1 MKLREKALTNVDI
14 IERYIK
20 DFYTL
25 DEKAL
30 ITSTTNIGFSVEK
43 FKKEFNSNEWLNIEN
58 KYKDLLPY
66 SSLDDFHL
74 EVADRASFFIK
85 KIFSKY
91 VTDDTF
97 VIHSSFEHPNVEKE
111 LAKVKHK
118 KQLLY
123 NQIISFNFE
132 GFLTEYKISGCN
144 KIFVYVPG
152 TSTCTGQIIPQYFYT
167 SIKAACEKYNIPCM
181 MVCDDVHGMFITPRD
196 YSIFDFVLY
205 TCHSFISNFDM
216 GMLWSKYNEK
226 LGYTNIER
234 ANAYYNNL
242 ILFLSKSDEIRIF
255 PLLLAEYFAEELA
268 DPKYIELYTNTSCH
282 IFALKTKGL
291 IFNQKYFDL
300 CDKYN
305 VRLGETR
312 SFINFMRFRIQE
324 FILED
329 PSILLNGLAMTKEAI
344 SKFKAKAEFLPSNTV
359 FDGQRNIS
367 HEIKENILLTS
378 E

>member
-118 KQLLY
+118 KQLLR
-123 NQIISFNFE
+123 NIKIIQNSFNFKDRLSE
-132 GFLTEYKISGCN
+132 
-144 KIFVYVPG
+144 
-152 TSTCTGQIIPQYFYT
+152 IIP
-167 SIKAACEKYNIPCM
+167 
-181 MVCDDVHGMFITPRD
+181 RD
-196 YSIFDFVLY
+196 FFS
-205 TCHSFISNFDM
+205 
-216 GMLWSKYNEK
+216 
-226 LGYTNIER
+226 
-234 ANAYYNNL
+234 
-242 ILFLSKSDEIRIF
+242 
-255 PLLLAEYFAEELA
+255 
-268 DPKYIELYTNTSCH
+268 
-282 IFALKTKGL
+282 
-291 IFNQKYFDL
+291 
-300 CDKYN
+300 
-305 VRLGETR
+305 
-312 SFINFMRFRIQE
+312 
-324 FILED
+324 
-329 PSILLNGLAMTKEAI
+329 
-344 SKFKAKAEFLPSNTV
+344 
-359 FDGQRNIS
+359 
-367 HEIKENILLTS
+367 
-378 E
+378 

>member
-1 MKLREKALTNVDI
+1 MTNVDI
-14 IERYIK
+14 IEQYIK

-25 DEKAL
+25 DEKTL
-30 ITSTTNIGFSVEK
+30 IASTVDVGFSVES
-43 FKKEFNSNEWLNIEN
+43 FKEDFDSKEWINIQN
-58 KYKDLLPY
+58 KYKSLLPY
-66 SSLDDFHL
+66 GSLTAFHL
-74 EVADRASFFIK
+74 EVADRVSFFIK
-85 KIFSKY
+85 KIFSEY
-91 VTDDTF
+91 VTNDTF

-111 LAKVKHK
+111 LAKVEHK

-123 NQIISFNFE
+123 DQIISFNFE
-132 GFLTEYKISGCN
+132 GFLTEYKASGC
-144 KIFVYVPG
+144 KEIFVYVPG
-152 TSTCTGQIIPQYFYT
+152 ASTCTGQIVPQYFYT
-167 SIKAACEKYNIPCM
+167 SIKEACNKYDIPCM
-181 MVCDDVHGMFITPRD
+181 MVCDDVHGMFITSRN
-196 YSIFDFVLY
+196 YSIFDFILY

-216 GMLWSKYNEK
+216 GMLWSKHNKK

-234 ANAYYNNL
+234 AETYYNNL
-242 ILFLSKSDEIRIF
+242 TLFLSKLDKIRIF

-268 DPKYIELYTNTSCH
+268 DPKYVELYTNTSCH

-305 VRLGETR
+305 VRLGKTR

-329 PSILLNGLAMTKEAI
+329 PSILLNGLAAAKKAI
-344 SKFKAKAEFLPSNTV
+344 NKFKTKAEFLPSNTI
-359 FDGQRNIS
+359 FDGQRNII
-367 HEIKENILLTS
+367 HEIKENILLTN